1 MSSPVLFD
9 QLPCA
14 NGRLIGRATLS
25 VEATLNSLTL
35 EMVDLLSE
43 QLLKWQG
50 DNNIVAVFIDGAG
63 ERALCAGGDVQAL
76 HQSSVSQLGG
86 PCEYAETFFEREY
99 RLDYL
104 LHHYK
109 KPAIVWGHGIVM
121 GGGLGILSACNHRIV
136 TEKTRISMPEVTIAL
151 FPDVGGSYFLNKMP
165 GLCGRFLALT
175 AASINAADSLY
186 AGLAD
191 YFITQQCKDALV
203 EALQQLHWRGDKAA
217 DDQSISAAAS
227 ALQRASLEH
236 MPPGNLESQRQLI
249 DQLCAGDDVEVIV
262 QRIAGLMSD
271 DKWLQRAKAGLAG
284 GSPLAIKWIFRQLN
298 ECRGLPLD
306 RVFQSELLLGT
317 NIMRHPEFAEGVRAL
332 LLDKDQNPQWQY
344 ANLTAVNT
352 AAVDHFFT
360 APWANNPLADLTE
373 DRS

>member
-1 MSSPVLFD
+1 MSVPVLFD
-9 QLPCA
+9 QLPCG
-14 NGRLIGRATLS
+14 NGLAIGRARLN

-43 QLLKWQG
+43 QLRQWQ
-50 DNNIVAVFIDGAG
+50 DDSHIVAVFIDGAG

-76 HQSSVSQLGG
+76 HQSSVSQPGG
-86 PCEYAETFFEREY
+86 PCEYAEAFFEREY

-104 LHHYK
+104 LHHYA
-109 KPAIVWGHGIVM
+109 KPTIVWGHGIVM

-186 AGLAD
+186 TGLAD
-191 YFITQQCKDALV
+191 YFISHQQKNALV
-203 EALQQLHWRGDKAA
+203 DALQQMQWRGDKVV
-217 DDQSISAAAS
+217 DDEAIAVAAS
-227 ALQRASLEH
+227 ALQECSLAH
-236 MPPGNLESQRQLI
+236 MPPGNLEPQRQLI
-249 DQLCAGDDVEVIV
+249 DQLCAGDDVEA
-262 QRIAGLMSD
+262 IAERVAALDSD

-284 GSPLAIKWIFRQLN
+284 GSPLAVKWIFRQLN
-298 ECRGLPLD
+298 LCRGLPLD
-306 RVFQSELLLGT
+306 QVFQSELLLGT

-332 LLDKDQNPQWQY
+332 LLDKDQKPLWQY
-344 ANLTAVNT
+344 ANL
-352 AAVDHFFT
+352 AAVDTPAVDAFFT
-360 APWANNPLADLTE
+360 APWPNNPLADLTE
-373 DRS
+373 DRP

>member
-9 QLPCA
+9 QLPCG
-14 NGRLIGRATLS
+14 NGQAIGRARLN

-35 EMVDLLSE
+35 VMVDLLSE
-43 QLLKWQG
+43 QLLKWQR
-50 DNNIVAVFIDGAG
+50 DSAIVAVFIDGAG

-76 HQSSVSQLGG
+76 HQSSVSQPGG

-104 LHHYK
+104 LHNFT

-175 AASINAADSLY
+175 AASINGADSLY

-191 YFITQQCKDALV
+191 YFINHQHKDAFV
-203 EALQQLHWRGDKAA
+203 EMLQQLQWRGDKHV
-217 DDQSISAAAS
+217 DDQSISAAAT
-227 ALQRASLEH
+227 ALQQLSLET
-236 MPPGNLESQRQLI
+236 MPMGNLASQQSLI
-249 DQLCAGDDVEVIV
+249 DQLCAGDNVEVIA
-262 QRIAGLMSD
+262 QRIAALDSD

-284 GSPLAIKWIFRQLN
+284 GSPLAVKWIFRQLN
-298 ECRGLPLD
+298 QSRGLPLD
-306 RVFQSELLLGT
+306 QVFQSELLLGT

-344 ANLTAVNT
+344 PDLAAVAS
-352 AAVDHFFT
+352 AAVDPFFQ
-360 APWANNPLADLTE
+360 APWPSNPLADLTE